1 MGRSAA
7 EQRRLLGDYHH
18 EIDLAAAATRDFP
31 RASGSAHGGGV
42 ARATPIFFT
51 WPRATDA
58 GS

>member
-31 RASGSAHGGGV
+31 RASGSARGGV

-51 WPRATDA
+51 WPRATDV